1 MRNTRVLQVTSSEE
15 YRQSCG
21 LAGELLREG
30 GLVAIPTETVYG
42 LAANGLDEI
51 AVASIF
57 EAKGRPSDNPLI
69 LHVAEKSD
77 ISLYVKEIPD
87 KARLLMDAFFPGAL
101 TLIFKALPIVPLIT
115 TGGLPTVAI
124 RMPSLPLTRDII
136 AAAGCP
142 LAAPSAN
149 RSGKPSPTD
158 AAAVL
163 EDMQGRIDA
172 VVDGGSSRIGLE
184 STVLDVTA
192 DPPVLLRPGA
202 VTASM
207 ITAVIGEIVLSNG
220 KIAEGE
226 APSSP
231 GMKYT
236 HYAPKAPVHLVT
248 GAPGATA
255 AYIAAQQDAAI
266 SGVLCFDEY
275 RSLFTSFLHVIS
287 FGAEGDFA
295 AQAGQLF
302 SALRAFDATAAE
314 RIYVQCPAESELG
327 IATCNRL
334 RKAAGV
340 VVSV

>member
-1 MRNTRVLQVTSSEE
+1 MRNTRVLPVISEEE
-15 YRQSCG
+15 YRQSCE

-30 GLVAIPTETVYG
+30 GLVAVPTETVYG
-42 LAANGLDEI
+42 LAANGLDER

-57 EAKGRPSDNPLI
+57 TAKGRPSDNPLI

-77 ISLYVKEIPD
+77 VSLYVKEIPS

-101 TLIFKALPIVPLIT
+101 TLIFKALPIVPLVT

-124 RMPSLPLTRDII
+124 RMPSLELTRDII
-136 AAAGCP
+136 SVAGCP

-172 VVDGGSSRIGLE
+172 VIDGGSSSIGLE
-184 STVLDVTA
+184 STVLDVTV

-207 ITAVIGEIVLSNG
+207 IAAVIGDIVLSNG
-220 KIAEGE
+220 QIADGE
-226 APSSP
+226 APASP

-236 HYAPKAPVHLVT
+236 HYAPNAPVHLIT
-248 GAPGATA
+248 GAPEATA
-255 AYIAAQQDAAI
+255 SYIAARQDAST
-266 SGVLCFDEY
+266 SGVLCFDEC
-275 RSLFTSFLHVIS
+275 RALFSSCLHVIS
-287 FGAEGDFA
+287 FGAVTDSV
-295 AQAGQLF
+295 AQAGRLF
-302 SALRAFDATAAE
+302 SALRAFDATAVE
-314 RIYVQCPAESELG
+314 RIYVQCPLEQELG

-340 VVSV
+340 IVSV